1 MKFAFIFSLLF
12 YFGFAQE
19 KHLTADFHLSKD
31 VVKYESVEYAYNATI
46 KNFEISK
53 TQILEFKEGKLIQK
67 TYKENSAYA
76 AIMNRVEKYS
86 YNEKGQLIK
95 IDAEGEEIAAID
107 GMLDTI
113 KKYRP
118 VLLVSVY
125 HSLEE
130 FLKIKIKLEK
140 LNIGYKFKLRALN
153 VLDILNEVVL
163 ICYV

>member
-1 MKFAFIFSLLF
+1 
-12 YFGFAQE
+12 
-19 KHLTADFHLSKD
+19 
-31 VVKYESVEYAYNATI
+31 
-46 KNFEISK
+46 
-53 TQILEFKEGKLIQK
+53 
-67 TYKENSAYA
+67 
-76 AIMNRVEKYS
+76 
-86 YNEKGQLIK
+86 
-95 IDAEGEEIAAID
+95 
-107 GMLDTI
+107 MLDTI

-125 HSLEE
+125 HSMEE